1 MTDGILR
8 LIRALLS
15 SLYFLFEGMP
25 ALEAV
30 RSWFGGERGPSGGP
44 SLVLFVLGGAV
55 LLGLAGF
62 LVFLRFLRSRG
73 REAQED
79 TPTGEARR

>member
-8 LIRALLS
+8 LLRALLS

-30 RSWFGGERGPSGGP
+30 RSWFGGEGNTPGRGT
-44 SLVLFVLGGAV
+44 LLLLVLGGAA

-62 LVFLRFLRSRG
+62 LLFLRFLGSRG
-73 REAQED
+73 REA
-79 TPTGEARR
+79 PGNAPPGGGAR

>member
-1 MTDGILR
+1 MVDGILR

-15 SLYFLFEGMP
+15 SLHFLFEGMP

-30 RSWFGGERGPSGGP
+30 RSWFGAEGGASGGTAV
-44 SLVLFVLGGAV
+44 VLLVLGGAV

-62 LVFLRFLRSRG
+62 LLFLRLLG
-73 REAQED
+73 RRAREVPGGGPPVED
-79 TPTGEARR
+79 